1 MPWQKGEIGLVEM
14 LDRGDK
20 KVLVMSF
27 ETKKGRKAILDK
39 AIKYFVD
46 EVGLK
51 IAEQKPCCVTFNG
64 DKVGYVTV
72 TLTQEDNKFEVGIET
87 REFEHWVKKFV
98 KEFK

>member
-1 MPWQKGEIGLVEM
+1 M
-14 LDRGDK
+14 

-27 ETKKGRKAILDK
+27 KTDIDQKAILDK

-51 IAEQKPCCVTFNG
+51 IAEQNSCCITFNG

-72 TLTQEDNKFEVGIET
+72 TLAQEDNKFEVKLET
-87 REFEHWVKKFV
+87 REFEYWVKKFV
-98 KEFK
+98 EGFK